1 MNRIFMTVATIFALM
16 LSLPAI
22 ASEADVVLTLRNG
35 DDVQEFSIDQL
46 RAIEEREV
54 NTTTIWSDGVQEFVG
69 VSLDV
74 LMAHVGVSEGVLEAA
89 AVNDYAVEI
98 PMSDA
103 RKGGPMIA
111 YMRNGK
117 TMSLR
122 DKGPLWLVYP
132 YDSGA
137 EFRTEE
143 IYSRSI
149 WQLNRISVK

>member
-1 MNRIFMTVATIFALM
+1 MF
-16 LSLPAI
+16 SQPAM

-35 DDVQEFSIDQL
+35 DDVHEFSIPQL
-46 RAIEEREV
+46 RDIEERAV
-54 NTTTIWSDGVQEFVG
+54 DTTTIWSDGVQEFVG
-69 VSLDV
+69 VSLNELLDH
-74 LMAHVGVSEGVLEAA
+74 AGVSSGVLEAA

-103 RKGGPMIA
+103 REGGPIIA

-132 YDSGA
+132 YDSSA

-149 WQLNRISVK
+149 WQLNRITVR